1 MKRDDD
7 KRPDYPDIDGDGDT
21 EEPMADAADDEEE
34 LEERKKRDNPRNDR
48 GMPSRMKM
56 NEDEESDED
65 VVEEVEEI
73 EAGAEINESND
84 QWYQRN
90 LFENLTKKW
99 AK

>member
-1 MKRDDD
+1 MLSFLEI
-7 KRPDYPDIDGDGDT
+7 PN
-21 EEPMADAADDEEE
+21 ADDDEEE
-34 LEERKKRDNPRNDR
+34 LEERKKRDNPRNDKGIPQR
-48 GMPSRMKM
+48 LKI
-56 NEDEESDED
+56 NEEEHEEEEED

>member
-1 MKRDDD
+1 MKMN
-7 KRPDYPDIDGDGDT
+7 
-21 EEPMADAADDEEE
+21 EEGHEDDEEE
-34 LEERKKRDNPRNDR
+34 LDERKKRDNPRNDKGIPQR
-48 GMPSRMKM
+48 LKM
-56 NEDEESDED
+56 NEEEESDED